1 MNVDTLMK
9 GLFVGDVGVLVAR
22 LVVVALF
29 VWAIAGAV
37 VFVIKSTRVEKIF
50 GAEFDPEN
58 PVDRRKPRK

>member
-22 LVVVALF
+22 LVVVAL
-29 VWAIAGAV
+29 
-37 VFVIKSTRVEKIF
+37 IKSTRVEKIF